1 MIGIIPAS
9 GKATRFNGL
18 PKFSLPCDAES
29 TPVIERQVDQ
39 MKEYVDKVVVSTS
52 SKWYEL
58 VKSFELDA
66 EIMIVEPST
75 MNDAVLKIAKENK
88 SNSYI
93 IGMADTY
100 FKGENPYKRLS
111 NAAEE
116 FDIAIACWEIND
128 VLKGKVGQVNLVN
141 NLILDLQD
149 KNPDCEYPYM
159 WGALGIANSVLERMN
174 EDDAHLGMSLV
185 KEICED
191 CSSHYAFAVNGEYF
205 DIGSMVNYKNLLN
218 SLEI

>member
-1 MIGIIPAS
+1 MIGVIPAS

-29 TPVIERQVDQ
+29 TTVIKRQVDQ

-66 EIMIVEPST
+66 EVIIVEPST
-75 MNDAVLKIAKENK
+75 MNDAVLKIVESNK
-88 SNSYI
+88 SNYYI

-100 FKGENPYKRLS
+100 FKGENPYKKIS
-111 NAAEE
+111 ESIKSY
-116 FDIAIACWEIND
+116 DISIACWKIND
-128 VLKGKVGQVNLVN
+128 DLKGKVGQVDLSC

-149 KNPDCEYPYM
+149 KNPECEYQYM
-159 WGALGIANSVLERMN
+159 WGSLGFNEEVLSRANKNDS
-174 EDDAHLGMSLV
+174 HLGMLLL
-185 KEICED
+185 KEIKENFTK
-191 CSSHYAFAVNGEYF
+191 HNAFKVDGEYF
-205 DIGSMVNYKNLLN
+205 DIGSMVNYKKLLN